1 MCSKKIESKVDVMF
15 IDLSNRVNSILMDSF
30 NLDEAKKNIIELVS
44 SELTINSQ
52 YILSDML
59 FDLRKATLHTDFFAD
74 VSRQNRFSQVNL
86 RHEIMSKY
94 QFTPSTTVNYK
105 EASKTVQALKI
116 GGATFVVGGAAEIGA
131 ALAAG
136 LSVSSL
142 VPIPI
147 SILIVASIG
156 AALADYHVLEPA
168 KNKKRLAQ
176 AVKAYLE
183 EVRKQFLEWFND
195 VEQYYNRR
203 VKEIVEE
210 IKQDMTR

>member
-1 MCSKKIESKVDVMF
+1 MYSEKIKSKVDAMF

-74 VSRQNRFSQVNL
+74 VSRQNRFSEVNL
-86 RHEIMSKY
+86 RYEIMSKY
-94 QFTPSTTVNYK
+94 QFTPNTTVNYE

-116 GGATFVVGGAAEIGA
+116 GGATFVIGGAIEIGA
-131 ALAAG
+131 VLAAG

-156 AALADYHVLEPA
+156 AALADYHVLETA
-168 KNKKRLAQ
+168 KNKKRLAH
-176 AVKAYLE
+176 ALNTYLE
-183 EVRKQFLEWFND
+183 EVKKQFLKWFDD
-195 VEQYYNRR
+195 VEQYYNQR
-203 VKEIVEE
+203 VEE

>member
-1 MCSKKIESKVDVMF
+1 MYSEKIKSKVDAMF

-74 VSRQNRFSQVNL
+74 VSRQNRFSEVNL
-86 RHEIMSKY
+86 RYEIMSKY
-94 QFTPSTTVNYK
+94 QFTPNTTVNYE

-116 GGATFVVGGAAEIGA
+116 GGATFVIGGAIEIGA
-131 ALAAG
+131 VLAAG

-168 KNKKRLAQ
+168 KNKKRLAH
-176 AVKAYLE
+176 ALNTYLE
-183 EVRKQFLEWFND
+183 EVKKQFLKWFDD
-195 VEQYYNRR
+195 VEQYYNQR
-203 VKEIVEE
+203 VEE

>member
-1 MCSKKIESKVDVMF
+1 MYSEKIESKVNAMF
-15 IDLSNRVNSILMDSF
+15 SDLSRRINSTLIDSF
-30 NLDEAKKNIIELVS
+30 TAEEAITSVIQLVS
-44 SELTINSQ
+44 SELTIRSQ
-52 YILSDML
+52 TILSDML
-59 FDLRKATLHTDFFAD
+59 YELTNDTLNTDFFAD
-74 VSRQNRFSQVNL
+74 IGRQNLFFEINL
-86 RHEIMSKY
+86 RYEIMSKY

>member
-1 MCSKKIESKVDVMF
+1 M
-15 IDLSNRVNSILMDSF
+15 LY
-30 NLDEAKKNIIELVS
+30 
-44 SELTINSQ
+44 ELTN
-52 YILSDML
+52 D
-59 FDLRKATLHTDFFAD
+59 TLNTDFFAD
-74 VSRQNRFSQVNL
+74 IGRQNLFFEINL

-94 QFTPSTTVNYK
+94 KFTPSTTVNYK

-116 GGATFVVGGAAEIGA
+116 GGATFVIGGAVEIGA
-131 ALAAG
+131 VLAAG

-156 AALADYHVLEPA
+156 TALADYHVLEPA

-176 AVKAYLE
+176 AVEIYLKE
-183 EVRKQFLEWFND
+183 AQKQFLKWFDD

-203 VKEIVEE
+203 VEE

>member
-1 MCSKKIESKVDVMF
+1 MF

-59 FDLRKATLHTDFFAD
+59 FDLRKATIHTDFFAD
-74 VSRQNRFSQVNL
+74 VSRQNRFSEVNL
-86 RHEIMSKY
+86 RYEIMSKY
-94 QFTPSTTVNYK
+94 QFTPNTTVNYE

-116 GGATFVVGGAAEIGA
+116 GGATFVIGGAIEIGA
-131 ALAAG
+131 VLAAG

-168 KNKKRLAQ
+168 KNKKRLAH
-176 AVKAYLE
+176 ALNTYLE
-183 EVRKQFLEWFND
+183 EVKKQFLKWFDD
-195 VEQYYNRR
+195 VEQYYNQR
-203 VKEIVEE
+203 VEE

>member
-1 MCSKKIESKVDVMF
+1 MYSEKIESKVNAMF
-15 IDLSNRVNSILMDSF
+15 SDLSRRINSTLIDSF
-30 NLDEAKKNIIELVS
+30 TAEEAITSVIQLVS
-44 SELTINSQ
+44 SELTIRSQ
-52 YILSDML
+52 TILSDML
-59 FDLRKATLHTDFFAD
+59 YELTNDTLNTDFFAD
-74 VSRQNRFSQVNL
+74 IGRQNLFFEINL

-94 QFTPSTTVNYK
+94 KFTPSTTVNYK

-116 GGATFVVGGAAEIGA
+116 GGVTFAVGGAVEIGA

-156 AALADYHVLEPA
+156 TALADYHVLEPA

-176 AVKAYLE
+176 AVEIYLKE
-183 EVRKQFLEWFND
+183 AQKQFLKWFDD

-203 VKEIVEE
+203 VEE

>member
-1 MCSKKIESKVDVMF
+1 
-15 IDLSNRVNSILMDSF
+15 
-30 NLDEAKKNIIELVS
+30 
-44 SELTINSQ
+44 
-52 YILSDML
+52 ML

-74 VSRQNRFSQVNL
+74 VSRQNRFSEVNL
-86 RHEIMSKY
+86 RYEIMSKY
-94 QFTPSTTVNYK
+94 QFTPNTTVNYE

-116 GGATFVVGGAAEIGA
+116 GGATFVIGGAIEIGA
-131 ALAAG
+131 VLAAG

-168 KNKKRLAQ
+168 KNKKRLAH
-176 AVKAYLE
+176 ALNTYLE
-183 EVRKQFLEWFND
+183 EVKKQFLKWFDD
-195 VEQYYNRR
+195 VEQYYNQR
-203 VKEIVEE
+203 VEE